1 MRRSSECCLVL
12 LTHIASYFLLVW
24 LFADGTVHSFFLVMA
39 FLCVLFFLFYFLGGN
54 CVFFS
59 TVCDCYTRGRQYTR
73 WLNVVCWCL
82 GFVVPQYGANVMSLF
97 WHLEF

>member
-59 TVCDCYTRGRQYTR
+59 TVCDCYTRGRQYTVESR
-73 WLNVVCWCL
+73 SIVSRSIV
-82 GFVVPQYGANVMSLF
+82 FPHVPFEIFGPELSSI
-97 WHLEF
+97 